1 MKILP
6 LLICSV
12 LFSACQT
19 ESPLKPAKCEFTPLF
34 NTNLVNLTKALPT
47 AVTSALV
54 KDPTPEGA
62 LGRNREAYFHVR
74 FQLDI
79 AFLASYA
86 VQFESDDALE
96 KFIKAVEY
104 SYAYQKP
111 AGDFELVIPEN
122 LADQG
127 QPAEGDL
134 SSGIAF
140 FTAALGHSLM
150 QLEQA
155 AWFQN
160 RTPDILNERL
170 ALLQPKIEK
179 GLLYLLSQKEIL
191 KIYDQDAPNRLL
203 FDALAYYCL
212 GTYLNNEE
220 AKSVGI
226 DFIEL
231 ALMKQDELGYLIEG
245 DGFDS
250 SYNGVSLRLGILL
263 LGIIQPTETI
273 YTELQQAITCCASW
287 QASRVLTTG
296 EISTEGNT
304 RVYPGGEDFLGE
316 EKQMA
321 WIDTLLSFY
330 YMYALTGQSSY
341 LNLAESVK
349 SFYE

>member
-6 LLICSV
+6 LLICS
-12 LFSACQT
+12 LLLSACKT
-19 ESPLKPAKCEFTPLF
+19 ESPITPGKCQYTSLLHTDLVKL
-34 NTNLVNLTKALPT
+34 TNALPP
-47 AVTSALV
+47 AVTAALT

-79 AFLASYA
+79 GFLASYA
-86 VQFESDDALE
+86 VQYESEEALN

-104 SYAYQKP
+104 SYNYQKP

-140 FTAALGHSLM
+140 FTATLGHSLM
-150 QLEQA
+150 QLEQST
-155 AWFQN
+155 WFQN
-160 RTPDILNERL
+160 RTPDLLSERL
-170 ALLQPKIEK
+170 ALLRPKIEK

-191 KIYDQDAPNRLL
+191 KIYDQNAPNRLL
-203 FDALAYYCL
+203 FDALAYYSL

-231 ALMKQDELGYLIEG
+231 ALAKQDELGYLIEG

-250 SYNGVSLRLGILL
+250 SYNGVSLRLGIIL
-263 LGIIQPTETI
+263 LGIVDPTDAI
-273 YTELQQAITCCASW
+273 YTKLQQAIICCASW
-287 QASRVLTTG
+287 QASRILPTG
-296 EISTEGNT
+296 EINTEGNT

-316 EKQMA
+316 EKQVA

-330 YMYALTGQSSY
+330 FMSYLTGQSTY
-341 LNLAESVK
+341 LNLAERIK
-349 SFYE
+349 SYYE